1 MNDQPVPEFEP
12 GEEARSW
19 EAPKGTPRGLR
30 PAGLYLGQGSN
41 ALEVA
46 VARAKERL
54 TAGEVKAL
62 WEKRHGKRAS
72 PLLCVVLYPREGI
85 WQAAVCGPA
94 GTDPR
99 VVRDLELN
107 QVERVCRA
115 ALEEPDRHAAT
126 RFLVETLPEDDTDL
140 PGIRNVGMFAT
151 HYLRSGVP
159 QRNDWSDAEQ
169 EGRLLLDLA
178 DRALVEGLGYAIESR
193 DTTTSLL
200 RADGAATAVAVF
212 LQDTETADGPGRRYG
227 EISPASHALAAADK
241 EGLPY
246 AVVTRGRQIRV
257 YATGS
262 NVGVGRKG
270 RTETFAE
277 ANLAALPEGTAGYLP
292 LIFGAKALRRGGT
305 FEQLL
310 ERSRDFATGLGE
322 RLRDRVYEE
331 AVPKLA
337 AAVASRHPSGEEPD
351 PESLYEQTLVIL
363 FRLLFVAYAEDKDL
377 LPYRSSG
384 EYSRHALKTVA
395 RELGDRLT
403 EGPRDF
409 DPEATDLWATI
420 IQLFRAI
427 ELGNDDWQ
435 VPRYNGSLFSS
446 EATISAAGAAI
457 AELDLTNAEVGPA
470 LTALL
475 VDESAEGTYGP
486 VDFRSLSVREF
497 GTIYEGLLESD
508 LAVAGQ
514 DLTIARDG
522 TYVPAAEDDVV
533 EVRKG
538 DIYLHN
544 RSGARKATGSYFTK
558 PFAVEHLLDHALE
571 PALDDHLARLEKLLA
586 EDNAAAAGD
595 AFFDFRCADIAMGS
609 GHFLVAAVDR
619 IEARFSRFLTEH
631 PIPSV
636 TAELERLRKSAE
648 AELGDLAAGVEID
661 HSSLLRRQVA
671 RRCIYGVDRNLIA
684 VELARLAIWIHTFIP
699 GLPLGFLDRTLVCG
713 DSLTGI
719 GTLDE
724 AVGVLDPSASN
735 PDAPSLYREQI
746 EELVGRTTDA
756 LARLAKASDANAAEV
771 RAAREALFEAE
782 EAARPARQLF
792 DLLVA
797 IRLGR
802 AKPVEQI
809 DETVIAAAA
818 EDVKVAGLA
827 EELRSLHFP
836 LVFPEVFL
844 RRKSGF
850 DCILGNPPWE
860 KLHVEEHGFWALRF
874 PGLRSLR
881 IAEMNREI
889 EALEKERPDLANE
902 LTQEIQAAEAARK
915 ILMKGPYP
923 ELGKSHPDLYKAFA
937 WRFWHLTR
945 EHGAIG
951 VVLPRSALSATG
963 SSAWRQAILTGGS
976 FGDVTLLVNNR
987 RWVFPEVHPQYT
999 VALASLR
1006 KGPSHAGSIGLRG
1019 PFSSEEAFTAA
1030 APEDPLKIT
1039 VGEFSSWATD
1049 ASFPLL
1055 PSARS
1060 GHVFRKL
1067 RAHPRFDDPSRHW
1080 RARPIQGDLNA
1091 TTGKKEMM
1099 LDPDDHSGLWPVYK
1113 GASFDI
1119 WEPDTGS
1126 YYAWV
1131 DPGHITKHLQ
1141 AKRERGAR
1149 NRRSAFS
1156 EMPKDWVSDPA
1167 TLPCRHPRIAFRR
1180 ITRATDTRTMRAA
1193 LIPPRV
1199 VTTDVAPYF
1208 TWPRGEAS
1216 DHAYLLGIFCS
1227 IPFDWSARRAVETH
1241 MDFHVLAPLPVPTA
1255 SNALADVASRI
1266 AGRLA
1271 AHDDR
1276 FAEWADRIGVESGP
1290 IGDEE
1295 RDELIAELDAVAS
1308 HLYGLDRDDVQHI
1321 FETFHEGWDYAPRL
1335 ERVIAHFDDLAT

>member
-46 VARAKERL
+46 VARAKERP

-169 EGRLLLDLA
+169 EGRLLLNLA

-351 PESLYEQTLVIL
+351 LESLYEQTLVIL

-409 DPEATDLWATI
+409 DAEATDLWATI

-514 DLTIARDG
+514 DLAITGDG
-522 TYVPAAEDDVV
+522 TYVPAAKNNAI
-533 EVRKG
+533 EVPKG

-619 IEARFSRFLTEH
+619 IEARFSRFLAEH

-724 AVGVLDPSASN
+724 AVRVLDPAADN
-735 PDAPSLYREQI
+735 PTAPSLYRERI
-746 EELVGRTTDA
+746 EALISRTGEI
-756 LARLAKASDANAAEV
+756 LARLARASDADAAEV
-771 RAAREALFEAE
+771 QAARQAVREAE
-782 EAARPARQLF
+782 VAAQPARRLF
-792 DLLVA
+792 DLLIAV
-797 IRLGR
+797 RLDCAG
-802 AKPVEQI
+802 PVEEI
-809 DETVIAAAA
+809 DEGVIAVAA
-818 EDVKVAGLA
+818 EEAGASKLA
-827 EELRSLHFP
+827 GELHSLHFP
-836 LVFPEVFL
+836 LAFPEVFL
-844 RRKSGF
+844 RDRPGF
-850 DCILGNPPWE
+850 DCLVGNPPWDKVRFE
-860 KLHVEEHGFWALRF
+860 PQQFWVTRS
-874 PGLRSLR
+874 PGLNALSVADRDAALTTLR
-881 IAEMNREI
+881 AEQTTDAAQEVAEREDR
-889 EALEKERPDLANE
+889 ERFQRYVKASFHHQGRGHYELAQLFVERALALLSFA
-902 LTQEIQAAEAARK
+902 
-915 ILMKGPYP
+915 GH
-923 ELGKSHPDLYKAFA
+923 LGY
-937 WRFWHLTR
+937 
-945 EHGAIG
+945 
-951 VVLPRSALSATG
+951 VLPRQSLVLGGWSEIRALLLDGGRLEVIQTQNHGGWLFENVHHSYMVVLINRAPAANNGTISPGADVWPAVVSEHDLADLKMPALSLNIHDLETLSTTNIVPWFG
-963 SSAWRQAILTGGS
+963 STDAVGVFDKLRQC
-976 FGDVTLLVNNR
+976 
-987 RWVFPEVHPQYT
+987 PQ
-999 VALASLR
+999 LASDRGWIRGTHDARWDFRGSGPNKDLATSEPGDDSWRILMTRHIQPFSIDDSHPTRRFVADPTQLR
-1006 KGPSHAGSIGLRG
+1006 EMNAGIVSSDSGVELGRDHPLIVFRHPARNDDIRTMIATALPRSGVIHNKGYVHGVRHDVDTLDRDLLALLTYMNSFVCDWWVRRIVDRHVTAPIVNGLRL
-1019 PFSSEEAFTAA
+1019 PDWTESDRELAA
-1030 APEDPLKIT
+1030 ELAIERL
-1039 VGEFSSWATD
+1039 
-1049 ASFPLL
+1049 
-1055 PSARS
+1055 RS
-1060 GHVFRKL
+1060 GGAKSLAGNR
-1067 RAHPRFDDPSRHW
+1067 
-1080 RARPIQGDLNA
+1080 DLMK
-1091 TTGKKEMM
+1091 T
-1099 LDPDDHSGLWPVYK
+1099 
-1113 GASFDI
+1113 GAS
-1119 WEPDTGS
+1119 T
-1126 YYAWV
+1126 
-1131 DPGHITKHLQ
+1131 
-1141 AKRERGAR
+1141 
-1149 NRRSAFS
+1149 
-1156 EMPKDWVSDPA
+1156 
-1167 TLPCRHPRIAFRR
+1167 
-1180 ITRATDTRTMRAA
+1180 
-1193 LIPPRV
+1193 
-1199 VTTDVAPYF
+1199 
-1208 TWPRGEAS
+1208 
-1216 DHAYLLGIFCS
+1216 
-1227 IPFDWSARRAVETH
+1227 WSAEELVVRAE
-1241 MDFHVLAPLPVPTA
+1241 
-1255 SNALADVASRI
+1255 S
-1266 AGRLA
+1266 LA
-1271 AHDDR
+1271 AKG
-1276 FAEWADRIGVESGP
+1276 F
-1290 IGDEE
+1290 
-1295 RDELIAELDAVAS
+1295 
-1308 HLYGLDRDDVQHI
+1308 GLDRSD
-1321 FETFHEGWDYAPRL
+1321 L
-1335 ERVIAHFDDLAT
+1335 EIVLNDFSDRACPQSLRESILAGSE